1 MKLVK
6 VNNIKCHVPKSS
18 IKYDFPKYSITNS
31 NDFLF
36 VLLLGIKNSGKTVCA
51 LNYLMNE
58 KHLLENQNKAYFFT
72 PSVNQQLLDFQKQ
85 HPNNFE
91 IIEDFTIKT
100 FTETIDKIKETI
112 EEWKYHIELI
122 KKFQRNRLVPPDTS
136 SRFSSMGAGGGTTSF
151 PMSINEIM
159 ELDKIDFDNFNFNYP
174 PIHSV
179 FIDDALGND
188 MISSRGKNAQIFM
201 NFAIKHRHLFTN
213 LFIMSQYPKQ
223 LNKCLR
229 SNSNIIHI
237 WQMKDRTI
245 YEAIFPEFASLFKND
260 LSKFLEVMDLIEE
273 RNNHSFLTIYYDSSQ
288 WIRINFDEEILL

>member
-1 MKLVK
+1 MKLIK
-6 VNNIKCHVPKSS
+6 VNNIKFHVPKSS
-18 IKYDFPKYSITNS
+18 IKYDFPKYNITDS

-72 PSVNQQLLDFQKQ
+72 PSVNQQLLDFQNQ

-91 IIEDFTIKT
+91 IIEEFTIKT

-112 EEWKYHIELI
+112 EHWKYLIELI
-122 KKFQRNRLVPPDTS
+122 KKFKKDNSL
-136 SRFSSMGAGGGTTSF
+136 
-151 PMSINEIM
+151 MSINEIM

-179 FIDDALGND
+179 FIDDALGNE

-260 LSKFLEVMDLIEE
+260 LSKFLEIMDLIEE
-273 RNNHSFLTIYYDSSQ
+273 RNNHSFLTIYYDKEQ
-288 WIRINFDEEILL
+288 WIRINFDEEILLNG

>member
-1 MKLVK
+1 MKLIK
-6 VNNIKCHVPKSS
+6 VNNIKFHVPKSS
-18 IKYDFPKYSITNS
+18 IKYDFPKYNITDS

-72 PSVNQQLLDFQKQ
+72 PSVNQQLLDFQNQ

-91 IIEDFTIKT
+91 IIEEFTIKT

-112 EEWKYHIELI
+112 EHWKYLIELI
-122 KKFQRNRLVPPDTS
+122 KKFKKDNSL
-136 SRFSSMGAGGGTTSF
+136 
-151 PMSINEIM
+151 MSINEIM
-159 ELDKIDFDNFNFNYP
+159 EHDKIDFDNFNFNYP

-179 FIDDALGND
+179 FIDDALGNE

-260 LSKFLEVMDLIEE
+260 LSKFLEIMDLIEE
-273 RNNHSFLTIYYDSSQ
+273 RNNHSFLTIYYDKEQ
-288 WIRINFDEEILL
+288 WIRINFDEEILLNG

>member
-1 MKLVK
+1 MKLIK
-6 VNNIKCHVPKSS
+6 VNNIKFHVPKSS
-18 IKYDFPKYSITNS
+18 IKYDFPKYNITDS

-72 PSVNQQLLDFQKQ
+72 PSVNQQLLDFQNQ

-91 IIEDFTIKT
+91 IIEEFTIKT

-112 EEWKYHIELI
+112 EHWKYLIELI
-122 KKFQRNRLVPPDTS
+122 KKFKKDNSL
-136 SRFSSMGAGGGTTSF
+136 
-151 PMSINEIM
+151 MSINEIM

-174 PIHSV
+174 PIHSI
-179 FIDDALGND
+179 FIDDALGNE

-260 LSKFLEVMDLIEE
+260 LSKFLEIMDLIEE
-273 RNNHSFLTIYYDSSQ
+273 RNNHSFLTIYYDKEQ
-288 WIRINFDEEILL
+288 WIRINFDEEILLNG